1 MKAFQAHC
9 RVAIDTF
16 LLLSL
21 STLIAVGFSQKDQY
35 KSAQYTLN
43 LYAPA
48 NTTGSTRNAIMT
60 FYRTT
65 RLMLCSAA
73 ILSFASSAFA
83 LDGNDL
89 LKKINDVYGLQGGSI
104 AASGIDVDGS
114 TVTLKGASVKAAG
127 MEDSIP
133 LGDITLDGV
142 EENNGGYTIE
152 EIDFADVDFKKDG
165 ASVSA
170 TDLKLSGVEIPADA
184 SKGDLSSLLYY
195 KSAHAG
201 AVSVTKDD
209 TEVFSIEGADAN
221 MKRRDDKSGLDF
233 DAKINGIKADLSKV
247 DDAKTKEA
255 IDALKLQQIDG
266 TVSMKGSWEIGPGTI
281 DISEYSLDFRDIGK
295 LNLAFS
301 ISGYTPAFAKSMQD
315 ALKTVRSNPNQQE
328 AQQSAGL
335 AMLGLLQQLTFNSAQ
350 IRFDDASITARALDF
365 AGKQQGVT
373 GKQLAD
379 TLKAMTPIMM
389 AQLNVPELQNA
400 VSAAVSAYLDNPK
413 SLTVTAAPGKPVPVP
428 MIIGAAMG
436 APTTIPQ
443 VIGLKVSSND

>member
-1 MKAFQAHC
+1 
-9 RVAIDTF
+9 
-16 LLLSL
+16 
-21 STLIAVGFSQKDQY
+21 
-35 KSAQYTLN
+35 
-43 LYAPA
+43 
-48 NTTGSTRNAIMT
+48 MT

-89 LKKINDVYGLQGGSI
+89 LKKINDVYGQQGGSI
-104 AASGIDVDGS
+104 AADGVDIDGT
-114 TVTLKGASVKAAG
+114 TVTLKGASFKATG
-127 MEDSIP
+127 MQDSVP
-133 LGDITLDGV
+133 LGDITMSDV
-142 EENNGGYTIE
+142 EEEDGGYTIGE
-152 EIDFADVDFKKDG
+152 VAFPDVDIDKDG
-165 ASVSA
+165 VAIA
-170 TDLKLSGVEIPADA
+170 AADLTLSGVEVPADA
-184 SKGDLSSLLYY
+184 TKGDLGSLLFY

-201 AVSVTKDD
+201 ALSVTKDGAQ
-209 TEVFSIEGADAN
+209 VFSIENADAT
-221 MKRRDDKSGLDF
+221 MSKRDDKSGLDF
-233 DAKINGIKADLSKV
+233 DAKINGVKADLSKV
-247 DDAKTKEA
+247 DDPKSKDA
-255 IDALKLQQIDG
+255 IAALNLQQING
-266 TVSMKGSWEIGPGTI
+266 AIAMKGSWAIGPGTI
-281 DISEYSLDFRDIGK
+281 DITEYSFDFKDIGK

-315 ALKTVRSNPNQQE
+315 ALKTVRANPNQQE

-400 VSAAVSAYLDNPK
+400 VSTAVSAYLDNPK

-436 APTTIPQ
+436 APQSIPQ

>member
-1 MKAFQAHC
+1 
-9 RVAIDTF
+9 
-16 LLLSL
+16 
-21 STLIAVGFSQKDQY
+21 
-35 KSAQYTLN
+35 
-43 LYAPA
+43 
-48 NTTGSTRNAIMT
+48 MT

-89 LKKINDVYGLQGGSI
+89 LKKINDIYGQQGASI
-104 AASGIDVDGS
+104 AAGGIDIDGS
-114 TVTLKGASVKAAG
+114 TVTLKAASFKTADMGEA
-127 MEDSIP
+127 IP

-142 EENNGGYTIE
+142 EESNGGYTID

-165 ASVSA
+165 TAVSA
-170 TDLKLSGVEIPADA
+170 SDLKLSGVEIPADA
-184 SKGDLSSLLYY
+184 TKGDLGSLLYY

-201 AVSVTKDD
+201 EISVSKDGA
-209 TEVFSIEGADAN
+209 EVFSIEGADATMN
-221 MKRRDDKSGLDF
+221 KRDDKSGLDF

-247 DDAKTKEA
+247 DDQKSKEA
-255 IDALKLQQIDG
+255 IEALKLQQIDG
-266 TVSMKGSWEIGPGTI
+266 TIAMKGSWEIGPGTI
-281 DISEYSLDFRDIGK
+281 DISEYSFDFKDIGK

-301 ISGYTPAFAKSMQD
+301 ISGYTPAFAKSLQE

-389 AQLNVPELQNA
+389 AQLNIPELQNA
-400 VSAAVSAYLDNPK
+400 VSSAVNAYLDNPK

>member
-1 MKAFQAHC
+1 
-9 RVAIDTF
+9 
-16 LLLSL
+16 
-21 STLIAVGFSQKDQY
+21 
-35 KSAQYTLN
+35 
-43 LYAPA
+43 
-48 NTTGSTRNAIMT
+48 MT

-73 ILSFASSAFA
+73 MLSFASSAFA

-89 LKKINDVYGLQGGSI
+89 LKKINDLYGQQGGSI
-104 AASGIDVDGS
+104 AATGIDVDGS
-114 TVTLKGASVKAAG
+114 TVTLKGASFKAAG
-127 MEDSIP
+127 MDDSIP

-152 EIDFADVDFKKDG
+152 EIDFADVDFTKDG

-170 TDLKLSGVEIPADA
+170 TDLKLTGVEIPADA
-184 SKGDLSSLLYY
+184 SKGDVSSLFYY
-195 KSAHAG
+195 QSAHAG

-209 TEVFSIEGADAN
+209 VEVFSIEGADAN
-221 MKRRDDKSGLDF
+221 TKKRDDKSGLDF

-255 IDALKLQQIDG
+255 IEALKLQQIDG
-266 TVSMKGSWEIGPGTI
+266 TVSMKGSWDMGPGTI
-281 DISEYSLDFRDIGK
+281 NISEYSFDFRDIGK

-301 ISGYTPAFAKSMQD
+301 ISGYTPAFAKSLQD

-389 AQLNVPELQNA
+389 AQLNIPELQNA
-400 VSAAVSAYLDNPK
+400 VSSAVNAYLDNPK

>member
-1 MKAFQAHC
+1 
-9 RVAIDTF
+9 
-16 LLLSL
+16 
-21 STLIAVGFSQKDQY
+21 
-35 KSAQYTLN
+35 
-43 LYAPA
+43 
-48 NTTGSTRNAIMT
+48 MT

-89 LKKINDVYGLQGGSI
+89 LKKINDVYGQQGGSI
-104 AASGIDVDGS
+104 AATGIDVDGS
-114 TVTLKGASVKAAG
+114 TVTLKGASFKPAG
-127 MEDSIP
+127 VEDSIP
-133 LGDITLDGV
+133 LGDITMDGV

-152 EIDFADVDFKKDG
+152 EIDFADVDFEKDG
-165 ASVSA
+165 ATVSA
-170 TDLKLSGVEIPADA
+170 TDLKLSGVEIPADT

-209 TEVFSIEGADAN
+209 VEVFSIEGADAN
-221 MKRRDDKSGLDF
+221 LKKRDDKSGLDF

-247 DDAKTKEA
+247 DDTKTKEA
-255 IDALKLQQIDG
+255 IEALKLQQIDG
-266 TVSMKGSWEIGPGTI
+266 TISMKGSWDMGPGTI
-281 DISEYSLDFRDIGK
+281 NIAEYSLDFRDIGK

-301 ISGYTPAFAKSMQD
+301 ISGYTPAFAKSLQD
-315 ALKTVRSNPNQQE
+315 AMKTVRSNPNKQE

-389 AQLNVPELQNA
+389 AQLNIPELQNA

-413 SLTVTAAPGKPVPVP
+413 SLTVTATPGKPVPVP

>member
-1 MKAFQAHC
+1 
-9 RVAIDTF
+9 
-16 LLLSL
+16 
-21 STLIAVGFSQKDQY
+21 
-35 KSAQYTLN
+35 
-43 LYAPA
+43 
-48 NTTGSTRNAIMT
+48 MT

-73 ILSFASSAFA
+73 ILSFAGSAFA

-89 LKKINDVYGLQGGSI
+89 LKKLNDVYAQQGGSI
-104 AASGIDVDGS
+104 AAAGIDIDGD
-114 TVTLKGASVKAAG
+114 TVTLKGATVKAAG
-127 MEDSIP
+127 MEQSIP
-133 LGDITLDGV
+133 LGDITMDGV
-142 EENNGGYTIE
+142 EESNGGYKIG
-152 EIDFADVDFKKDG
+152 EIDFDDVDFEKDG
-165 ASVSA
+165 AAVSA
-170 TDLKLSGVEIPADA
+170 TDLKLNGVEIPGDA
-184 SKGDLSSLLYY
+184 TKGDLSSLLYY

-209 TEVFSIEGADAN
+209 TEVFSIEGADATMN
-221 MKRRDDKSGLDF
+221 RRDDKSGLDF

-247 DDAKTKEA
+247 DDPKAKEA
-255 IDALKLQQIDG
+255 IEALKLQQLDG
-266 TVSMKGSWEIGPGTI
+266 TIAMKGSWEIGPGTI
-281 DISEYSLDFRDIGK
+281 NVTEYSFDFKDIGK

-335 AMLGLLQQLTFNSAQ
+335 AMLGLLQQLTFNSAK
-350 IRFDDASITARALDF
+350 IRFDDASITSRALDF
-365 AGKQQGVT
+365 AGKQQGVS

-389 AQLNVPELQNA
+389 AQLNIPELQNA
-400 VSAAVSAYLDNPK
+400 VSSAVNTYLDNPK
-413 SLTVTAAPGKPVPVP
+413 SLTVSAAPGKPVPVP

-436 APTTIPQ
+436 APQTIPQ

>member
-1 MKAFQAHC
+1 
-9 RVAIDTF
+9 
-16 LLLSL
+16 
-21 STLIAVGFSQKDQY
+21 
-35 KSAQYTLN
+35 
-43 LYAPA
+43 
-48 NTTGSTRNAIMT
+48 MT

-65 RLMLCSAA
+65 RLMLSSAA
-73 ILSFASSAFA
+73 VLSFASSAFA

-89 LKKINDVYGLQGGSI
+89 LKKINDIYGQQGATI
-104 AASGIDVDGS
+104 AAQGVDIDGS
-114 TVTLKGASVKAAG
+114 TVTLKGASFKAAG
-127 MEDSIP
+127 MDDSIP

-142 EENNGGYTIE
+142 EEKDGGYTIE
-152 EIDFADVDFKKDG
+152 EIDFADVDFSKDG
-165 ASVSA
+165 AAVSA
-170 TDLKLSGVEIPADA
+170 TDLKLNGVEIPADA
-184 SKGDLSSLLYY
+184 TKGDLGSLLYY

-209 TEVFSIEGADAN
+209 VEVFSIEGADATMN
-221 MKRRDDKSGLDF
+221 KRDDKSGLDF

-247 DDAKTKEA
+247 DDAKAKEA
-255 IDALKLQQIDG
+255 IEALKLQQIDG
-266 TVSMKGSWEIGPGTI
+266 TVAMKGSWEIGPGTI
-281 DISEYSLDFRDIGK
+281 DISEYSFDFKDIGK

-301 ISGYTPAFAKSMQD
+301 ISGYTPAFAKSMQE

-335 AMLGLLQQLTFNSAQ
+335 AMLGLLQQLTFNSAK
-350 IRFDDASITARALDF
+350 IRFDDASITGRALDF
-365 AGKQQGVT
+365 AGKQQGVS

-400 VSAAVSAYLDNPK
+400 VSTAVNAYLDNPK

-436 APTTIPQ
+436 APQSIPQ

>member
-1 MKAFQAHC
+1 
-9 RVAIDTF
+9 
-16 LLLSL
+16 
-21 STLIAVGFSQKDQY
+21 
-35 KSAQYTLN
+35 
-43 LYAPA
+43 
-48 NTTGSTRNAIMT
+48 MT

-65 RLMLCSAA
+65 RLMLSSAA

-89 LKKINDVYGLQGGSI
+89 LKKINDVYAQQGGSI
-104 AASGIDVDGS
+104 AAEGVDVDGT
-114 TVTLKGASVKAAG
+114 TVTLKGATLKAAG
-127 MEDSIP
+127 LDNSIP

-142 EENNGGYTIE
+142 EESNGGYTID
-152 EIDFADVDFKKDG
+152 EIDFADVDFDKDG
-165 ASVSA
+165 AAISA
-170 TDLKLSGVEIPADA
+170 TDLKLTGVEIPADA
-184 SKGDLSSLLYY
+184 TKGDLTSLLYY

-201 AVSVTKDD
+201 AVSVSKDGD
-209 TEVFSIEGADAN
+209 EVFSIEGADAN
-221 MKRRDDKSGLDF
+221 MKKRDDKSGLDF
-233 DAKINGIKADLSKV
+233 DAKINGVKGDLSKV
-247 DDAKTKEA
+247 DDPKAKEA
-255 IDALKLQQIDG
+255 IEALKLQQVDG
-266 TVSMKGSWEIGPGTI
+266 TIAMKGSWEIGPGTI
-281 DISEYSLDFRDIGK
+281 DISEYSFDFRDIGK

-335 AMLGLLQQLTFNSAQ
+335 AMLGLLQQLTFNSAK

-400 VSAAVSAYLDNPK
+400 VSAAVSSYLDNPK
-413 SLTVTAAPGKPVPVP
+413 SLTISAAPGKPVPVP

-436 APTTIPQ
+436 APNSIPQ

>member
-1 MKAFQAHC
+1 
-9 RVAIDTF
+9 
-16 LLLSL
+16 
-21 STLIAVGFSQKDQY
+21 
-35 KSAQYTLN
+35 
-43 LYAPA
+43 
-48 NTTGSTRNAIMT
+48 MT

-89 LKKINDVYGLQGGSI
+89 LKKINDIYGQQGASI
-104 AASGIDVDGS
+104 AAGGIDIDGS
-114 TVTLKGASVKAAG
+114 TVTLKGASFKTADMGEA
-127 MEDSIP
+127 IP

-142 EENNGGYTIE
+142 EESNGGYTID

-165 ASVSA
+165 TAVSA
-170 TDLKLSGVEIPADA
+170 SDLKLSGVEIPADA
-184 SKGDLSSLLYY
+184 TKGDLGSLLYY

-201 AVSVTKDD
+201 EISVSKDGA
-209 TEVFSIEGADAN
+209 EVFSIEDADATMN
-221 MKRRDDKSGLDF
+221 KRDDKSGLDF

-247 DDAKTKEA
+247 DDQKSKEA
-255 IDALKLQQIDG
+255 IEALKLQQIDG
-266 TVSMKGSWEIGPGTI
+266 TIAMKGSWEIGPGTI
-281 DISEYSLDFRDIGK
+281 DISEYSFDFKDIGK

-301 ISGYTPAFAKSMQD
+301 ISGYTPAFAKSLQE

-389 AQLNVPELQNA
+389 AQLNIPELQNA
-400 VSAAVSAYLDNPK
+400 VSSAVNAYLDNPK